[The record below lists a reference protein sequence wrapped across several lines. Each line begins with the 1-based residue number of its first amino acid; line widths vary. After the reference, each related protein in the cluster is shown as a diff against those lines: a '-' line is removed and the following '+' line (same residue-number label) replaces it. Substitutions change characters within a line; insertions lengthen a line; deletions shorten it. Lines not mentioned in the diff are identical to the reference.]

1 MTVIGTRPEAIKMAP
16 LLLEMDKY
24 SEIESKLVVTGQHK
38 EMLNQ
43 VLHSFQI
50 EVDENLHVMKENQSL
65 TSVTVDSLTGLEP
78 VLKRINPNV
87 VLVHGD
93 TTTTLAASL
102 AAFYQQIPVG
112 HVEAGLRTSSKY
124 SPYPEEM
131 NRRITSQLADLH
143 FAPTEMARQHLLRE
157 NIKPETIIVTGNT
170 AIDALGLTVRSDYTH
185 PLLTEINGARFLI
198 LTTHRRENV
207 GDGTKR
213 IFKSVLEILSLFP
226 DLHVVYPIH
235 KNPKI
240 REIMR
245 EVQFYH
251 SRLHVTDPLETI
263 DFHNIASRASL
274 ILTDS
279 GGIQEEAPS
288 FGVPVL
294 VLREQTERPEG
305 VEVGVLKLVG
315 TSERLIVNSVSEL
328 LTNQGSYEKMSRGI
342 NPYGDGQASTRII
355 KHLIQAFSTAKKEEK
370 LIK

>member
-102 AAFYQQIPVG
+102 AAFYQQIPIG

-131 NRRITSQLADLH
+131 NRRITSQLADFH
-143 FAPTEMARQHLLRE
+143 FAPTEMAKQHLLRE
-157 NIKPETIIVTGNT
+157 NIKPETIFVTGNT

-185 PLLTEINGARFLI
+185 LLLTEINGARFLI

-213 IFKSVLEILSLFP
+213 IFKSVLEVLSLFP

-263 DFHNIASRASL
+263 DFHNIASQASL

-315 TSERLIVNSVSEL
+315 TSERLIVNCVSEL
-328 LTNQGSYEKMSRGI
+328 LTDQGSYDKMSRGL